1 MNIKFE
7 QDPRWVEP
15 EVIIRSNDPKLAAKL
30 KAQLDATEA
39 TLAVYQG
46 AKESYLPLAAII
58 FIQTEGG
65 QLQVHTKDD
74 LYLSK
79 ERLYTLAARL
89 PGIFLQV
96 SKSTIINLLAV
107 SALNRSLSNC
117 LVSFGGT
124 HKQIYA
130 SRRYYKQLT
139 ERLDEMR
146 GL

>member
-1 MNIKFE
+1 MKIKFE

-46 AKESYLPLAAII
+46 AKESYLPLSAII
-58 FIQTEGG
+58 FIETEDR

-117 LVSFGGT
+117 LVSFGVT

>member
-1 MNIKFE
+1 MKIKFE

-30 KAQLDATEA
+30 KAQLAATEA
-39 TLAVYQG
+39 TLAVYQR

-58 FIQTEGG
+58 FIQTEDG

-89 PGIFLQV
+89 PGTFLQV

>member
-1 MNIKFE
+1 MKIKFE

-15 EVIIRSNDPKLAAKL
+15 EVIIRSNDPQLAAKL

-46 AKESYLPLAAII
+46 AKESYLPLSAII
-58 FIQTEGG
+58 FIETEDR

-117 LVSFGGT
+117 LVSFSGT